1 VATTLDG
8 GLQYKSG
15 IAAAIRPGLAGGGA
29 CALASAPRTLGCS
42 GAVATRTAV
51 SSHIDATTPFS
62 DGGRTAQ

>member
-1 VATTLDG
+1 MASTLDG

-15 IAAAIRPGLAGGGA
+15 IAAIRPGVAGGGGA
-29 CALASAPRTLGCS
+29 CALASAPRTLGYS
-42 GAVATRTAV
+42 GAVATRTAA